1 MVDFSIS
8 FSPKKMKNKV
18 FVSFSLFLR
27 LHLIKQPIFYRFI
40 SEVKNNYKQKYGYN
54 GYMLKFGN
62 IVETTLDYNDVQLCQ
77 KNNFY
82 MFTRLPFIKS

>member
-1 MVDFSIS
+1 
-8 FSPKKMKNKV
+8 MKNKG
-18 FVSFSLFLR
+18 FVSFSLFLH

-54 GYMLKFGN
+54 SYMLKFGN
-62 IVETTLDYNDVQLCQ
+62 IVENTLDYNDVQLVMP

-82 MFTRLPFIKS
+82 MFTWLPFIKS